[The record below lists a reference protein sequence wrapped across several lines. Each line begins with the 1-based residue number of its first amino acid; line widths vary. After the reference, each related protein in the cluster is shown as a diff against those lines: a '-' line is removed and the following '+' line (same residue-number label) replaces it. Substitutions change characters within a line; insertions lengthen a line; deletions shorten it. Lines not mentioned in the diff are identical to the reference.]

1 MNALKN
7 ILRRFVRNQYS
18 STDYSELKETVQSG
32 DVRFKEAMQAHWD
45 EFLEEPLQSE
55 KDLAHIKKQ
64 LIGQE
69 GQLSV
74 FSGIIRFYTRVAA
87 VLLLPLLLAVGYL
100 YVRIHGYW
108 QQEKV
113 FVEISSPAGA
123 RTSLNLP
130 DGSAVWLNGNSRI
143 RYPSDFRQQ
152 RLVQLSGEA
161 LFQVSSDAAH
171 PFWVQSDDLKVKATG
186 TKFNVNAYPESPIVS
201 VSLEEGRLAIF
212 DKEDQIKQQLNPGS
226 ELSLD
231 RKTSLVNVAP
241 RNVSAYTQWAN
252 GRLVFEN
259 ASMKEVVS
267 RLSHWYGV
275 TIDIEDEV
283 VEQLHFKATFE
294 DESIEE
300 ALKLLRSTSTFNYRF
315 EKREVRADGTLG
327 KARVVISENKPM

>member
-1 MNALKN
+1 MKALKK
-7 ILRRFVRNQYS
+7 ILVRFATNQY
-18 STDYSELKETVQSG
+18 TKADYDELKG
-32 DVRFKEAMQAHWD
+32 LVRADDGRLEEAMQAHWD
-45 EFLEEPLQSE
+45 EFLQEPLRSA
-55 KDLAHIKKQ
+55 KDLSSVKKQ
-64 LIGQE
+64 IRLQPGR
-69 GQLSV
+69 LSPGAK
-74 FSGIIRFYTRVAA
+74 FIRIYSKAAA
-87 VLLLPLLLAVGYL
+87 VLLPFIVVFGYL
-100 YVRIHGYW
+100 YLRLLDYPS
-108 QQEKV
+108 QETV

-130 DGSAVWLNGNSRI
+130 DGSTVWLNGNSRI

-201 VSLEEGRLAIF
+201 VSLEEGRLAVF

-226 ELSLD
+226 EFSLD

-267 RLSHWYGV
+267 RLSHWYGI
-275 TIDIEDEV
+275 TIDIEDEE

-315 EKREVRADGTLG
+315 EKREVRADGTSG